1 MRDTLKL
8 GALLVLLAAYG
19 CAAPAGITGSIDM
32 RGTSTALAMTGAP
45 LPNAKTMPD
54 SQIAAPA
61 PAGFVSFCTRFPEQ
75 CMASKDAPSV
85 VKLSPA
91 QWLELQEVNQAVNLA
106 IKPMDDERH
115 YGRAEYWNIPTDG
128 LGDCE
133 DYALTKRKELTA
145 AGYPISA
152 LRIAIV
158 VTRQGERHAVLT
170 VATDKGDLVLDNLND
185 EVKGWNSTGY
195 RWIERQDPVHAMQWV
210 SVDENPVM
218 LAAAAHSD
226 EDSTAQ
232 IPH

>member
-1 MRDTLKL
+1 LTLLAL
-8 GALLVLLAAYG
+8 GAPAANAFEG
-19 CAAPAGITGSIDM
+19 VVPANFVAPVQARFMSSGEAAAVPAGY
-32 RGTSTALAMTGAP
+32 
-45 LPNAKTMPD
+45 
-54 SQIAAPA
+54 
-61 PAGFVSFCTRFPEQ
+61 VSFCIRFADQCQISATDSIVLDNTTWKALNQITASVNDAIWPEEDQ
-75 CMASKDAPSV
+75 K
-85 VKLSPA
+85 
-91 QWLELQEVNQAVNLA
+91 
-106 IKPMDDERH
+106 H